1 MQQHYKPQTLWA
13 CPTNLSP
20 WLGGLQLRD
29 IRGEHCASAG
39 CCAHAVMMASTNVA
53 LHVSKLTKKTGRTNA
68 NNRSAIAWSSS
79 IKRAAGL
86 RICWSNVVWSCCQQ
100 LSNELS
106 NYPKQV
112 YDLNCC
118 VKVLRFGQK
127 NRFHVVSRRFGE
139 RSWPNKPCGAAARCF
154 PTLPLWVGP
163 RMPKWDAEIKNNTYN
178 SFPPDKL
185 WPSKGA
191 YVQMWTLQLYTL
203 TT

>member
-1 MQQHYKPQTLWA
+1 MPWWWTLTAGIAHKSLDKLKKTFFLATFRRFGKSHKCPMQQHYKPQTLWA

-68 NNRSAIAWSSS
+68 NNRSAIAWSYS

-86 RICWSNVVWSCCQQ
+86 RLCWSNVVWSCCQQ

-112 YDLNCC
+112 YDLNC
-118 VKVLRFGQK
+118 
-127 NRFHVVSRRFGE
+127 
-139 RSWPNKPCGAAARCF
+139 
-154 PTLPLWVGP
+154 
-163 RMPKWDAEIKNNTYN
+163 
-178 SFPPDKL
+178 
-185 WPSKGA
+185 
-191 YVQMWTLQLYTL
+191 
-203 TT
+203 

>member
-1 MQQHYKPQTLWA
+1 MRQHYKPQTLWA

-68 NNRSAIAWSSS
+68 NKRSAIAWSSS

-86 RICWSNVVWSCCQQ
+86 CICWSNVVWSCCQQ

-118 VKVLRFGQK
+118 VKVLRFEQQK
-127 NRFHVVSRRFGE
+127 SIACSFEEVRRTLLAKE
-139 RSWPNKPCGAAARCF
+139 AMRSSCTLLPHIAFVGWTPNA
-154 PTLPLWVGP
+154 
-163 RMPKWDAEIKNNTYN
+163 KWDAEIKNNTYN
-178 SFPPDKL
+178 SFPPDKP

-191 YVQMWTLQLYTL
+191 YVPMWTLQLYTL